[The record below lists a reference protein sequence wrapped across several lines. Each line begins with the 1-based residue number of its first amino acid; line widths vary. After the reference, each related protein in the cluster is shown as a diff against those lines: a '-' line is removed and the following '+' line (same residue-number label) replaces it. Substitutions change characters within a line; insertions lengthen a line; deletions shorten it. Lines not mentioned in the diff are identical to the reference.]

1 MRRLTLILAG
11 LVLVAGPGC
20 APGPSTPQAAI
31 PAEHAGPPPPD
42 VAVLIVPAGGE
53 KSAELLRR
61 AAPEDGTGLLRLA
74 EPRFSDDD
82 FEGCLAIAESEA
94 CIRARLAG
102 REARAMEG
110 PPTVVVLLRPGPGFL
125 IGWTCV
131 GVGEAPTVAAR
142 QNVSLDWQPAQI
154 EASANAAARC
164 ILAAAAES
172 GW

>member
-1 MRRLTLILAG
+1 
-11 LVLVAGPGC
+11 
-20 APGPSTPQAAI
+20 
-31 PAEHAGPPPPD
+31 
-42 VAVLIVPAGGE
+42 
-53 KSAELLRR
+53 
-61 AAPEDGTGLLRLA
+61 
-74 EPRFSDDD
+74 
-82 FEGCLAIAESEA
+82 
-94 CIRARLAG
+94 
-102 REARAMEG
+102 MEG

-154 EASANAAARC
+154 EASANAAAGC